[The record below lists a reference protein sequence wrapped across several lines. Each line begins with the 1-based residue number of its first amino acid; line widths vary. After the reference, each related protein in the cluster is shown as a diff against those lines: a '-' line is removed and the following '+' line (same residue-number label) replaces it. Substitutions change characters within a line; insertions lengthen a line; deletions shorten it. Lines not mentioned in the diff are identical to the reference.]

1 MSEAALNGQSG
12 PLWPYATIKIHMTKT
27 SSEQDKTFAK
37 SNLMD
42 LCTYL
47 NALQSPDILH
57 SYFDIRLL
65 AGVLSNCGSL
75 LCYKS
80 M

>member
-1 MSEAALNGQSG
+1 MSEATLGGQSG
-12 PLWPYATIKIHMTKT
+12 PLWPYATIKVHMPKI

-47 NALQSPDILH
+47 NAL
-57 SYFDIRLL
+57 
-65 AGVLSNCGSL
+65 
-75 LCYKS
+75 
-80 M
+80 